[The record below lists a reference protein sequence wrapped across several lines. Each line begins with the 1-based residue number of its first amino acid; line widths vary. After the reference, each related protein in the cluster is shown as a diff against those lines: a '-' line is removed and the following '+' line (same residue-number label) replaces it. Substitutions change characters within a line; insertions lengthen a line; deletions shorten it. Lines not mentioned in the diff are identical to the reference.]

1 MRLKYKHQSD
11 KRILRYFKIWQANT
25 LRHELKTICGTLG
38 QTLSTEKRLFIKRL
52 SAIVQ
57 SQLRRTFGVWRAI
70 ILLDGSTLKSKTAP
84 NFMIQSEPKTRKLL
98 RFLRIIV
105 LKGKQ
110 NSDMEIHLWRL
121 KQMYQ
126 RTQTN
131 DSLTQKDIV
140 LVQNSHK
147 AILNIVLRKWK
158 VLTVYKVSKIV
169 RKGNALAKLM
179 AITDR
184 VITRSKI
191 DFLTKLSEQQFAA
204 PTVSYGDARAI
215 FRRIK
220 VAAGAMQR
228 ILIRHQTTNRSFY
241 KWKYF
246 RQKTSS
252 VAVSD
257 QINQQFLKQRTQQIK
272 IGLMC
277 LSRIQ
282 QRHVQRTLKIKLK
295 NWKRCLQQK
304 RNKLMRGCL
313 LRIKRKL
320 ANKAF
325 IKWQSTL

>member
-1 MRLKYKHQSD
+1 
-11 KRILRYFKIWQANT
+11 
-25 LRHELKTICGTLG
+25 
-38 QTLSTEKRLFIKRL
+38 
-52 SAIVQ
+52 
-57 SQLRRTFGVWRAI
+57 
-70 ILLDGSTLKSKTAP
+70 
-84 NFMIQSEPKTRKLL
+84 
-98 RFLRIIV
+98 
-105 LKGKQ
+105 
-110 NSDMEIHLWRL
+110 
-121 KQMYQ
+121 MYQ

-220 VAAGAMQR
+220 VAAGALQR
-228 ILIRHQTTNRSFY
+228 VLIRHQTTNRAFY

-257 QINQQFLKQRTQQIK
+257 QINQ
-272 IGLMC
+272 
-277 LSRIQ
+277 
-282 QRHVQRTLKIKLK
+282 
-295 NWKRCLQQK
+295 
-304 RNKLMRGCL
+304 
-313 LRIKRKL
+313 
-320 ANKAF
+320 
-325 IKWQSTL
+325 